1 MSYSLT
7 GKITYTKNNNMDD
20 PKELE
25 RLKNYKPSIDDLK
38 MGKPQSDK
46 GAYLFGWICPRCQK
60 VHSPFSLICDCP
72 PHYIVSTGSTTEL
85 KQ

>member
-1 MSYSLT
+1 
-7 GKITYTKNNNMDD
+7 MDD

-25 RLKNYKPSIDDLK
+25 WLKNYKPSIDDLK
-38 MGKPQSDK
+38 MEKPQSDK

-60 VHSPFSLICDCP
+60 VHSPFDLTCDCP
-72 PHYIVSTGSTTEL
+72 PPYIVSTGSSTEINQ